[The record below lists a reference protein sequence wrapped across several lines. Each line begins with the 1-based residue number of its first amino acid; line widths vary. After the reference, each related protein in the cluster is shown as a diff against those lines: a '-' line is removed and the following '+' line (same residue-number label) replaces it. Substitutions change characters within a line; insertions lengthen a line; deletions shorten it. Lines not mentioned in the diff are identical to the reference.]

1 MKRNKQHWKTWRYS
15 VATRVSDLSV
25 DELRALIQEV
35 ITQTLIELFRD
46 PDEGLELRKDF
57 MDALQQ
63 SLRTVEAGD
72 VTLSAESVTTKLGLS
87 W

>member
-1 MKRNKQHWKTWRYS
+1 M
-15 VATRVSDLSV
+15 ATRVSDLSV